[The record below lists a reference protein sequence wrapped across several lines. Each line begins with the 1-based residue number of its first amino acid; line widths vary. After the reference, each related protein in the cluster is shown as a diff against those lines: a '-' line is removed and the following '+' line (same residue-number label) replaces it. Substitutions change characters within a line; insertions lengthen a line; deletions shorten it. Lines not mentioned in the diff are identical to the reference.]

1 MVQKVVGSIPITHP
15 ISECSTAVSIQ
26 VFQTWDESSI
36 LSTRTKLKN
45 KDVYVLFFN
54 CPYEKDH
61 VVGLLAPGYKKK
73 SIYALIFYDCLYEKI
88 CETKLFTSIYKKKLL
103 TSFSLLEEGEIDD
116 SADQCTEDTHGD
128 EGKD

>member
-45 KDVYVLFFN
+45 KDVYVLFLIASTRKFAKQS
-54 CPYEKDH
+54 YSH
-61 VVGLLAPGYKKK
+61 QVIKKK
-73 SIYALIFYDCLYEKI
+73 SICALIF
-88 CETKLFTSIYKKKLL
+88 LFQLSVKFGGNADGLPRHPK
-103 TSFSLLEEGEIDD
+103 LEELHRIQDIN
-116 SADQCTEDTHGD
+116 
-128 EGKD
+128 